1 MKILVTGVMGFIGS
15 HFARIMLA
23 HNEHVKIVGF
33 ARNAS
38 LNNRARIKD
47 ILNYDRF
54 SLVCGDMT
62 DMDAVSELMDGVD
75 VVVNFAAKTFVDHSI
90 KDPQA
95 FINSNIIGTYNLLE
109 QTRKY
114 RIQRYIQVS
123 TDEVYGAILK
133 GSYKEDSRLNPT
145 NPYAASKAAGD
156 MLCLSY
162 YHTYG
167 TPIIITRTENNF
179 GPYQHPQKAIPTFVR
194 KAMLNEDLPI
204 YGDGQQ
210 IRDWL
215 FVKDHCSAIRAVL
228 AKGRLGETYNLGG
241 WNEKANLDVVN
252 TLCEILDVL
261 KPRSDGASYKMQIN
275 FVKDRPG
282 HDRRY
287 AIDATKIERE
297 LGWKPQETFETGI
310 RKTVSWYLQNQ
321 TWVDHVVSGDYR
333 HWVNQQYS

>member
-204 YGDGQQ
+204 YGDGEHS
-210 IRDWL
+210 RMWL
-215 FVKDHCSAIRAVL
+215 HVSDHCRAIEML
-228 AKGRLGETYNLGG
+228 INKGRSGEIYHVAGEQELKNIELGRR
-241 WNEKANLDVVN
+241 
-252 TLCEILDVL
+252 ILKIMG
-261 KPRSDGASYKMQIN
+261 KPEDRIKLIDDHNI
-275 FVKDRPG
+275 RPG

-287 AIDATKIERE
+287 ALDVSKLKA
-297 LGWKPQETFETGI
+297 LGWAPKCNLDNALEH
-310 RKTVSWYLQNQ
+310 TVKWYCDNPGWLQ
-321 TWVDHVVSGDYR
+321 
-333 HWVNQQYS
+333 